1 MWHFF
6 GQLEACLLN
15 LSQVWFLFWCRP
27 DPESTDSFDTSWNLL
42 QNVAKMI
49 TCCSWWRVWIM
60 ICIIRSSWAAYLPH
74 DVCFVLVELCT
85 GEATLLQLPLL
96 QLHTWCL
103 LSKRWTQIAMAWSR
117 ERSSKMQLQARGANS
132 RLQSSNSRFN
142 SLLFEVSFTVKMKN
156 VQKWREVFSIYELVR
171 FLSGWQIA
179 DLAVQTQSLV
189 CSLWIQSFFPTRHG
203 LCSSTWNCKAG
214 GVWYFHVLYSH
225 AVSWTLAIQT
235 RCNQVIKC
243 KCV

>member
-1 MWHFF
+1 MWHFWVTISEKCICCCTAQSPWHFF

-132 RLQSSNSRFN
+132 RLQS
-142 SLLFEVSFTVKMKN
+142 
-156 VQKWREVFSIYELVR
+156 
-171 FLSGWQIA
+171 IA
-179 DLAVQTQSLV
+179 DSIAFCL
-189 CSLWIQSFFPTRHG
+189 
-203 LCSSTWNCKAG
+203 
-214 GVWYFHVLYSH
+214 
-225 AVSWTLAIQT
+225 
-235 RCNQVIKC
+235 KC
-243 KCV
+243 PLR